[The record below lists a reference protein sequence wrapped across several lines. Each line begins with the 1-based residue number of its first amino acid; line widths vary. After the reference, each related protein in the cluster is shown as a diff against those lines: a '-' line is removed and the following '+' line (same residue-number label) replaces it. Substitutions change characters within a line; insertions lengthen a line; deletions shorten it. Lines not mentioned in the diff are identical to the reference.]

1 MDNYPVCCGVTDMTE
16 FKERAPRD
24 LILDTAKQLISGKRA
39 EEYGDA
45 YDNFERI
52 AALWN
57 AYLSDYL
64 NGKQTGKLLPHDVAA
79 LMMLV
84 KLARIANNPKS
95 WDSWVDI
102 IGYAALGAET
112 VERNK

>member
-1 MDNYPVCCGVTDMTE
+1 MDNYPVCCGVLRMTE
-16 FKERAPRD
+16 FKERATRD

-52 AALWN
+52 ATLWN

-79 LMMLV
+79 LMMMV

>member
-1 MDNYPVCCGVTDMTE
+1 MTE
-16 FKERAPRD
+16 FKERATRD

-57 AYLSDYL
+57 AYLSK
-64 NGKQTGKLLPHDVAA
+64 KQTGKLLPHDVAA